1 MAHRYLD
8 WRRPRISI
16 IALGALLLS
25 VIFTIWLKP
34 FFAPS
39 SLTFEFAE
47 VYPDQYT
54 VYVNS
59 GQGYNEKEQRSVRV
73 QDPLSSPLIKFELPP
88 ARISSLRFD
97 PGSRSREIR
106 ISSMCLSSLW
116 GSTCWSGSAL
126 YQSSTPISGIVE
138 RSVEN
143 NFLKLN
149 TSGPDPA
156 LELGRDVI
164 AAHLATAKV
173 PSLAAFALCFAA
185 ILLFSL
191 VGPRAYRFATHIS
204 EIHPAE
210 KNHDKIFAVVLT
222 FAFLL
227 VAGYTAMHHE
237 MWRDELHTWIV
248 GRESQSLLEIY
259 QNTRYDGHGLLWY
272 FLVWPLTR
280 LTDNPAAIQVFHLI
294 LATAT
299 AYIIARFSP
308 FSRVQKILIVLG
320 YLFVYEYAI
329 IARNYA
335 IGALFLVTFCA
346 VVTQRPRAY
355 LWIGVILALMA
366 NTSAHALILSVALAI
381 GYGVYLWREGFPS
394 GASAKLLAVAASI
407 FLFGVGTEIFT
418 ALPPADLGLDYADKS
433 STLEWSR
440 ILRVFALFESAL
452 LAKRPDL
459 GISLWSLLVLIFLI
473 RWLRQPAVMLFFLS
487 ASGAL
492 AILFYFVY
500 FGSPRHHGFIFL
512 ALLAGLWLSAY
523 QTPLPVGRFSSALDK
538 SWQKISNITFSVI
551 LGFHVYSGYLSTT
564 QDIRRVVSNGK
575 VTAHYLKAQ
584 NLHEFPIVAFA
595 DWPTTTVL
603 GYLPRGTQ
611 FYHPQGHRWASHV
624 VQDSSRLNWPSQEE
638 VIDEASSLSGER
650 ILLLMNVPISDKLVH
665 QKGLRPLA
673 EFTGAGI
680 ASENFYI
687 YSIDKSL

>member
-1 MAHRYLD
+1 MLS
-8 WRRPRISI
+8 RRFQ
-16 IALGALLLS
+16 IAAAVLIAAAITLA
-25 VIFTIWLKP
+25 WKP
-34 FFAPS
+34 VFAPS
-39 SLTFEFAE
+39 ILEFRLSFVPA
-47 VYPDQYT
+47 DHFT
-54 VYVNS
+54 VYINT
-59 GQGYNEKEQRSVRV
+59 GKGYREKETRSV
-73 QDPLSSPLIKFELPP
+73 SSSGSASPKSLHFLLPA
-88 ARISSLRFD
+88 ARIRSLRFD
-97 PGSRSREIR
+97 PGTQAGLIDIQQLCLRSWRA
-106 ISSMCLSSLW
+106 
-116 GSTCWSGSAL
+116 STCWDADDLHSMV
-126 YQSSTPISGIVE
+126 TPITDIAAH
-138 RSVEN
+138 SVEGTT
-143 NFLKLN
+143 FRVN
-149 TSGPDPA
+149 TIGADPA
-156 LELGRDVI
+156 LDLGQEVI
-164 AAHLATAKV
+164 AAHMTQNRIPSILAFGLLLALLLACRFLAV
-173 PSLAAFALCFAA
+173 PIFQLAERSSDIRPRDICGETGFA
-185 ILLFSL
+185 ILLT
-191 VGPRAYRFATHIS
+191 VG
-204 EIHPAE
+204 
-210 KNHDKIFAVVLT
+210 
-222 FAFLL
+222 FLL
-227 VAGYTAMHHE
+227 TTGYTAIHHE

-248 GRESQSLLEIY
+248 GRESHSLLEIY

-280 LTDNPAAIQVFHLI
+280 FTENPAAIQVFHLM

-346 VVTQRPRAY
+346 VVSQRPRAY

-381 GYGVYLWREGFPS
+381 GYGVYLWRDGFPS
-394 GASAKLLAVAASI
+394 GASAKLLAVAAAI
-407 FLFGVGTEIFT
+407 FLLGVGTQIFT

-611 FYHPQGHRWASHV
+611 FYHPQGRRWASHV

-650 ILLLMNVPISDKLVH
+650 IILLMNVPISDKLVH